1 MFTNMLFY
9 VHLSPNHN
17 IEGKKNMFINDVKA
31 MLLQSECQKC
41 IFQQFGDLH
50 FNNFSFDAQN
60 GALYRDCELR

>member
-1 MFTNMLFY
+1 
-9 VHLSPNHN
+9 
-17 IEGKKNMFINDVKA
+17 MFINDIKA

>member
-1 MFTNMLFY
+1 MFTNMLFC

-17 IEGKKNMFINDVKA
+17 IEEKKNMFINDVKA

-50 FNNFSFDAQN
+50 FNNFPFDAQN